1 MASKFMSKNLVQ
13 FWFYAFDIYNNL
25 KKFDLIFFSEI
36 GVMWFL
42 DFSGINWKKERI
54 QWFQSRVFRKATL
67 TSDALQVQKTAI
79 RLVVPL
85 NTTNLSLFSEIYV
98 GIKIFKYFCMAHDMS
113 THKVHYQRTVVF
125 QKVEKIMSFFLSMFL
140 LCIWKPPKQK

>member
-1 MASKFMSKNLVQ
+1 MLLTYTTS
-13 FWFYAFDIYNNL
+13 NL
-25 KKFDLIFFSEI
+25 KKIYLIFFSEI

-42 DFSGINWKKERI
+42 YFSGINWKKERI

-85 NTTNLSLFSEIYV
+85 NTTNLSLFPEIYV
-98 GIKIFKYFCMAHDMS
+98 GIKIFKYFCVTHDKS
-113 THKVHYQRTVVF
+113 IQFTIRGP
-125 QKVEKIMSFFLSMFL
+125 
-140 LCIWKPPKQK
+140 LCFRKLKK